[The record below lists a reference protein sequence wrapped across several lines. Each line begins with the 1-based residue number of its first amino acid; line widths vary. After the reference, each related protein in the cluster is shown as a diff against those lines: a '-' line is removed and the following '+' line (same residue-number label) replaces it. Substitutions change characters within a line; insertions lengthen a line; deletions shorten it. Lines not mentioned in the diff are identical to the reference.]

1 MAESNAQDTQQIEDT
16 PPQAALHL
24 ITGDENGLVKRT
36 GFGPQASRQS
46 EIWAKR
52 QDRALEITSLSWK
65 RTDEELLLSRK
76 DGSVEVWNAT
86 SKDIVS
92 KFQASSPSLV
102 GAAYSN
108 SSKAFVS
115 CSNRGVVDV
124 WRPDAAAPTENG
136 DAGHSS
142 FTVPVPNSSE
152 LMQMRLSQSKSN
164 IFACGGKESPLK
176 LYDINTQQR
185 VFQAKNVPFT
195 YLKLRVPIF
204 IRDLRFV
211 RSSAAAIAGNTFEII
226 TVTSHKHVRL
236 YDTRAR
242 RRAVRSVE
250 FGEHAL
256 RSVCVTPDQNSVIVA
271 DTVGRMTR
279 LNMADFRQIS
289 VFKGAGGSIRSM
301 ECHDSLPFVASVGL
315 DRCARVHHLESRRLL
330 QRSYLRG
337 RLNCVLFEGHPDP
350 EGEEVEGYNTLN
362 SYNGARVIDENVAK
376 DKGMVCLS
384 LVGTVMLWLSHFRC
398 VHNCHR
404 NVAKAGSQHKADGG
418 RTCPGSF
425 GQIEAESRRVEEE
438 AWRCVLVLCTHV
450 AE

>member
-211 RSSAAAIAGNTFEII
+211 RSSAAAI
-226 TVTSHKHVRL
+226 
-236 YDTRAR
+236 
-242 RRAVRSVE
+242 
-250 FGEHAL
+250 
-256 RSVCVTPDQNSVIVA
+256 
-271 DTVGRMTR
+271 
-279 LNMADFRQIS
+279 
-289 VFKGAGGSIRSM
+289 
-301 ECHDSLPFVASVGL
+301 
-315 DRCARVHHLESRRLL
+315 
-330 QRSYLRG
+330 
-337 RLNCVLFEGHPDP
+337 
-350 EGEEVEGYNTLN
+350 
-362 SYNGARVIDENVAK
+362 
-376 DKGMVCLS
+376 DK
-384 LVGTVMLWLSHFRC
+384 
-398 VHNCHR
+398 
-404 NVAKAGSQHKADGG
+404 
-418 RTCPGSF
+418 
-425 GQIEAESRRVEEE
+425 
-438 AWRCVLVLCTHV
+438 
-450 AE
+450 